1 MFKSSVY
8 KYIHISVINERKII
22 LTFGKNTLQD
32 RVIENKKENNN
43 NNYNETNFLQK
54 QFTFKSEINVFKWEK
69 KLQKNI

>member
-8 KYIHISVINERKII
+8 KYIHISVINERNII
-22 LTFGKNTLQD
+22 LTFENNTLQD

-54 QFTFKSEINVFKWEK
+54 QSKINVIKWGK
-69 KLQKNI
+69 KTSKEHI

>member
-54 QFTFKSEINVFKWEK
+54 QSEINVFKWEK